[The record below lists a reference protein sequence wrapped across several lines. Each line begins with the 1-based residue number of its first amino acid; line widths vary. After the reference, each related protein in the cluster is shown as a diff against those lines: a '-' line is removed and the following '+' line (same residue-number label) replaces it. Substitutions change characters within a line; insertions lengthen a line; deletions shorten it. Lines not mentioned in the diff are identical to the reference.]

1 MASEK
6 DNEWEAEHTS
16 HNNIVIDASLYPTTW
31 VIASNGDT
39 PVCEVGFT
47 VVNDGILV
55 EVTGRE
61 EENTSLILLNESSGN
76 KIVIKAE

>member
-1 MASEK
+1 MGKS
-6 DNEWEAEHTS
+6 NEHEAEHTS
-16 HNNIVIDASLYPTTW
+16 HNNIVVDASLYPTTW
-31 VIASNGDT
+31 VVASNEDK

-61 EENTSLILLNESSGN
+61 EEDTKLILLNETDDGR
-76 KIVIKAE
+76 IVIKAE